1 MKLTWHSTWN
11 SMGWLEYDPQSS
23 RLTKDVTEL
32 SRAVAQLPGPP
43 TGGGFLVLP
52 TNIWWW
58 KWRAWRRN
66 KIYENTF
73 QTWRDSF
80 LFIWIEGEEVFLY
93 FSFFCVWKSKFF
105 KCQHEFM
112 VDLLEPIF
120 KTAHLL
126 KLPHTDLIM
135 HFGLASTIFEG

>member
-11 SMGWLEYDPQSS
+11 SMGWLEFDPRSS

-52 TNIWWW
+52 TKIWCW

-66 KIYENTF
+66 KMYENTF

-80 LFIWIEGEEVFLY
+80 LFIWIEWEEVVLY
-93 FSFFCVWKSKFF
+93 FSFFCVWKSKTF
-105 KCQHEFM
+105 KFQWNVINNNM
-112 VDLLEPIF
+112 DLLWICWNPSSKQHICWNF
-120 KTAHLL
+120 HIQIWSCILC
-126 KLPHTDLIM
+126 
-135 HFGLASTIFEG
+135 